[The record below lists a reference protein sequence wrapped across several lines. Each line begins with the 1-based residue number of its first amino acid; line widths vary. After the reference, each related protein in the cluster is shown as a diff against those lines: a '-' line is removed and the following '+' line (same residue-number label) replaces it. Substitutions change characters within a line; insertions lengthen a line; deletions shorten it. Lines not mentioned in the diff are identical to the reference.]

1 MMPDFLE
8 PLQVRKCRDWTTT
21 QPQGLLALIVDLDNN

>member
-8 PLQVRKCRDWTTT
+8 RPQVRKCRDWMTP
-21 QPQGLLALIVDLDNN
+21 QPQGLPTHIVDLDNN